1 MLICREI
8 SASLPLG
15 RVAVR
20 IRRRQ
25 GGVGGV
31 MEELASG
38 QAVFAYD
45 RPGYAGNPASE
56 APRDPCTVAAE
67 LRAQLRT
74 AGLQPPYVLVGHS
87 LGGLYQYVFA
97 RLAAVSQ
104 V

>member
-1 MLICREI
+1 M
-8 SASLPLG
+8 
-15 RVAVR
+15 
-20 IRRRQ
+20 
-25 GGVGGV
+25 

-97 RLAAVSQ
+97 RLAAVSRACS
-104 V
+104 

>member
-1 MLICREI
+1 
-8 SASLPLG
+8 
-15 RVAVR
+15 
-20 IRRRQ
+20 
-25 GGVGGV
+25 

-56 APRDPCTVAAE
+56 ALRDPCTVAAE